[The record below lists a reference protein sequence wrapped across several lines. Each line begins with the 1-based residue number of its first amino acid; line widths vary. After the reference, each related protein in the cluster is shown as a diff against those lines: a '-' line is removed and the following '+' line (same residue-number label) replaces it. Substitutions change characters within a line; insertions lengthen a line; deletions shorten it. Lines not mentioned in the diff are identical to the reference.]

1 MELTST
7 SFLVTLIAVT
17 ALAMLAALLLWNRIP
32 GPGWVR
38 WPARVLMIGL
48 CQLTS
53 IAVIATWINGSYGL
67 YSSWNDLLGTE
78 NVQNSSAMTGPPL
91 GRAKFTQGGDGT
103 QTAYFRGSHSKLAGQ
118 VIVWTPPEY
127 RAPGAEKRRF
137 PVLMLL
143 HGYPGSP
150 RTWIDL
156 GNMPGA
162 LEQLVRLGAAH
173 PFILVIPEI
182 YPGGVNTDCSNTPTR
197 KVAGWLAEDVPDLVA
212 KNFRTLR
219 EPSGW
224 GCWAC
229 RPGRSARP
237 SCRCSTR
244 RCSGRARLW
253 TRTRWP
259 GTRRCWP
266 TRPCA
271 SATAPVAGPAG
282 QTGRRR
288 AVPGHLGAGQGQPAA
303 AAGGLQPGR
312 GGQRGPREDPR
323 PPGRRPQLPDLDRD
337 VPGGAGLAEHGARAA
352 RRRAVATARP
362 GGPAGTRRCCR

>member
-7 SFLVTLIAVT
+7 SFLVILIAVT

-38 WPARVLMIGL
+38 WPVRVLMIAL

-53 IAVIATWINGSYGL
+53 IAVIAAWINGSYGL

-78 NVQNSSAMTGPPL
+78 NAQNSSAMTGPPL

-103 QTAYFRGSHSKLAGQ
+103 QSTYFRGSHSKLAGQ

-127 RAPGAEKRRF
+127 RAPGAEKTRF

-156 GNMPGA
+156 GGMPET
-162 LEQLVRLGAAH
+162 LDQLVRLGAAL
-173 PFILVIPEI
+173 PFIVVIPDV

-197 KVAGWLAEDVPDLVA
+197 KVASWLAQDVTDLVA

-219 EPSGW
+219 EPKGW
-224 GCWAC
+224 GLMGVSTGAFCAVKLPLQYP
-229 RPGRSARP
+229 RVFRAGAALDPDPLGGDPGVLADPVLRERNSPLWLVRQAKGADVGLFLATSAQDKDSP
-237 SCRCSTR
+237 
-244 RCSGRARLW
+244 
-253 TRTRWP
+253 
-259 GTRRCWP
+259 
-266 TRPCA
+266 
-271 SATAPVAGPAG
+271 PA
-282 QTGRRR
+282 QLEAFSR
-288 AVPGHLGAGQGQPAA
+288 A
-303 AAGGLQPGR
+303 AAGSGVRVKTLVRPSGGHNFQTWTAMYADALGWLGTELSPPGDGR
-312 GGQRGPREDPR
+312 G
-323 PPGRRPQLPDLDRD
+323 
-337 VPGGAGLAEHGARAA
+337 
-352 RRRAVATARP
+352 
-362 GGPAGTRRCCR
+362 

>member
-38 WPARVLMIGL
+38 WPVRVLMIGL

-78 NVQNSSAMTGPPL
+78 NAQNASAMTGPPL
-91 GRAKFTQGGDGT
+91 GRAKFIQGGDGT
-103 QTAYFRGSHSKLAGQ
+103 QSTYFRGSHSKLAGQ

-127 RAPGAEKRRF
+127 GAPGAEKTRF

-156 GNMPGA
+156 GGMPGT
-162 LEQLVRLGAAH
+162 LDQLVRLGAAL
-173 PFILVIPEI
+173 PFIVVIPDV

-197 KVAGWLAEDVPDLVA
+197 KVASWLAEDVTDLVA

-219 EPSGW
+219 EPKGW
-224 GCWAC
+224 GLMGVSTGAFCAVKLPLQYPKVFRAGAALDPDPLGGDPQVLADPALRERNSPLWLVRQA
-229 RPGRSARP
+229 RGADVGLFLATSAQDKDSPPAQLEAFGR
-237 SCRCSTR
+237 
-244 RCSGRARLW
+244 
-253 TRTRWP
+253 
-259 GTRRCWP
+259 
-266 TRPCA
+266 
-271 SATAPVAGPAG
+271 
-282 QTGRRR
+282 
-288 AVPGHLGAGQGQPAA
+288 A
-303 AAGGLQPGR
+303 AAGTGVRVKTLVRPSGGHNFQTWTAMYADALGWLSTELSPPGDGR
-312 GGQRGPREDPR
+312 G
-323 PPGRRPQLPDLDRD
+323 
-337 VPGGAGLAEHGARAA
+337 
-352 RRRAVATARP
+352 
-362 GGPAGTRRCCR
+362 